1 MMVVQVLRFKVA
13 LQARAFKEH
22 QVNEKKK
29 PSSFRSSAAKKAL
42 KEGTF
47 GMRLLHLPVSEGTI
61 VVSLMP
67 LQIVNK

>member
-1 MMVVQVLRFKVA
+1 MVVQVLRFKVA

-42 KEGTF
+42 KGTF